1 MESAKPETSAYTD
14 GEPFQ
19 REKRTLFARTWL
31 PFCAAAQVANPG
43 EFVSHSLGGWPL
55 FVIRGTDGALR
66 AFHNTCRHQQMPV
79 IEKAAGRC
87 DMLRC
92 RYHGWTYDLAGALA
106 VAPPMVAPPDPKSV
120 RLGSIELANGKAMV
134 FVRIEPAAEAPPAL
148 DEERPSLAAAAAT
161 SDAACNW
168 KTYIEA
174 VLAKPDWQLIWPLA
188 LRQTA
193 GGVSVVRQIVPRSF
207 IRTRVVEF
215 VFGDADPAAQA
226 RITAAAAADK
236 AAAEALQ
243 ETRAAGRMDDDGA
256 AVRDFRSRVA
266 AASIETAA

>member
-1 MESAKPETSAYTD
+1 MDSISLDTSAYTD
-14 GEPFQ
+14 GEYFQ

-55 FVIRGTDGALR
+55 FVIRGKDGVLR

-79 IEKAAGRC
+79 IEKPAGRC

-120 RLGSIELANGKAMV
+120 RLGIIELAADPAMV
-134 FVRIEPAAEAPPAL
+134 FVRVEPAADAPPSLAMAPPAL
-148 DEERPSLAAAAAT
+148 AADAVAT
-161 SDAACNW
+161 DAACNW
-168 KTYIEA
+168 KTYVET
-174 VLAKPDWQLIWPLA
+174 VLATPGWDLVWPLA
-188 LRQTA
+188 LRQTTDV
-193 GGVSVVRQIVPRSF
+193 GTVIRQIVPRSF

-215 VFGDADPAAQA
+215 IFGAADPAAQA
-226 RITAAAAADK
+226 GIAAAAAADRT
-236 AAAEALQ
+236 AAEALQ
-243 ETRAAGRMDDDGA
+243 EARAAGTLASDSA
-256 AVRDFRSRVA
+256 TVRDFRTRVA
-266 AASIETAA
+266 AASVDAAG